1 MPELGRP
8 DPPLQAPAFSGGLRL
23 YHLAPP
29 GNRGHSGRESRRSM
43 ALLETMWANYPVLT
57 VVLGVVAANLLIMVI
72 LLALALIDD
81 SWWRRKY

>member
-29 GNRGHSGRESRRSM
+29 GNRGHSGRGKSALYGIAGNNVGELSGTDRRARCGRCKSIDHGHSPRSR
-43 ALLETMWANYPVLT
+43 A
-57 VVLGVVAANLLIMVI
+57 
-72 LLALALIDD
+72 D
-81 SWWRRKY
+81 